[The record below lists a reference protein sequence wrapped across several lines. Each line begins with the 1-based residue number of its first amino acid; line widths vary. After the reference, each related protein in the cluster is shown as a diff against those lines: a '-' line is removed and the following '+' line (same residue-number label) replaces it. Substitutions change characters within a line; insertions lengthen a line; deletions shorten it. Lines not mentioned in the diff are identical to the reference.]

1 MKLSIITINYNN
13 SDGLKATIS
22 SVSNQNSRNDFEYI
36 VIDGASKDGS
46 KDVIDAAKGS
56 IDFAVSE
63 PDKGIYNAMNKGV
76 RHATGD
82 YCLFLNSG
90 DCLHD
95 DNTIAEILPHLGGDD
110 LVIGKTMFLNNMSTS
125 VVEAPITMRRLYVG
139 SLPHPATFIKTDLL
153 RGNPYDESL
162 KIVSDWKFFL
172 QEVIL
177 NNCSYKIIDTIVSDF
192 DCEGISSQNRDLCA
206 TEREKVLKELFP
218 ERILLDYFKDT
229 HGQGYEDSPYDKFFI
244 KLRDYNYGKVIYTLS
259 VLLMKFVAIFRKG
272 ARFSRNYP
280 NKLS

>member
-13 SDGLKATIS
+13 SDGLKATVS
-22 SVSNQNSRNDFEYI
+22 SVSNQNSRNGFEYI

-90 DCLHD
+90 DCLHGED
-95 DNTIAEILPHLGGDD
+95 AIAQILPHLGGED

-125 VVEAPITMRRLYVG
+125 VVEAPITMKRLYVG
-139 SLPHPATFIKTDLL
+139 SLPHPATFIRTELL
-153 RGNPYDESL
+153 RNNPYDESL

-177 NNCSYKIIDTIVSDF
+177 NNCTYKIVDTIVSDF

-206 TEREKVLKELFP
+206 AEREKVMKELLP
-218 ERILLDYFKDT
+218 ERVLLDYYKSIN
-229 HGQGYEDSPYDKFFI
+229 GQGYEETPYDKFFL
-244 KLRDYNYGKVIYTLS
+244 KLRDYNYGKVIYTMS

>member
-1 MKLSIITINYNN
+1 
-13 SDGLKATIS
+13 
-22 SVSNQNSRNDFEYI
+22 
-36 VIDGASKDGS
+36 
-46 KDVIDAAKGS
+46 
-56 IDFAVSE
+56 
-63 PDKGIYNAMNKGV
+63 MNKGV

-95 DNTIAEILPHLGGDD
+95 ENTIAEILPHLGGED

-153 RGNPYDESL
+153 RENPYDESL

-177 NNCSYKIIDTIVSDF
+177 NNCTYKIVDTIVSDF

-206 TEREKVLKELFP
+206 AEREKVMKELLP
-218 ERILLDYFKDT
+218 ERVLLDYYKSIN
-229 HGQGYEDSPYDKFFI
+229 GQGYEETAYDKFFL
-244 KLRDYNYGKVIYTLS
+244 KLRDYNYGKVIYTMS